1 VVLCSGDAY
10 TPRYRLCSDPL
21 GGPREGCHA
30 GTSGA
35 GKVSGITAHSG
46 RVQRRRGYAGTG
58 TAVGPTVVGATAHG
72 RQLGRD
78 AAASKPVGVG
88 VQREVTDTEAD
99 EDFEGG
105 EEAEDYNFDLD
116 DDKEGGINF
125 APQDAGPMTKSEMK
139 RAAKSSTPSRSDEE
153 WEAFNERQAAW
164 EAHME
169 KINPRTADENVVRQR
184 SELQDRW
191 GGGSG
196 DMAVDMGLA
205 APPKSRF
212 RRMLS
217 GAKKGLQKGSKWAL
231 KKAGLG
237 QEEPAAVAAPIP
249 LTPEERQKRRAF
261 KVSMRGDDEYW

>member
-1 VVLCSGDAY
+1 MRARRTLAKSPELRRTPEESTVGGDMRIRA
-10 TPRYRLCSDPL
+10 PLSAQRLL
-21 GGPREGCHA
+21 ELQRTA
-30 GTSGA
+30 GNS
-35 GKVSGITAHSG
+35 
-46 RVQRRRGYAGTG
+46 
-58 TAVGPTVVGATAHG
+58 AVTHLLESRSAV
-72 RQLGRD
+72 
-78 AAASKPVGVG
+78 VG
-88 VQREVTDTEAD
+88 VQREVTDTEDTEAD

-105 EEAEDYNFDLD
+105 EEAEDYNFDFD
-116 DDKEGGINF
+116 DEKEGGINF
-125 APQDAGPMTKSEMK
+125 APEDAGPLTKSEMK
-139 RAAKSSTPSRSDEE
+139 QAAKNSTPSRSNEE

-169 KINPRTADENVVRQR
+169 KINPRTADEDVVRHR

-196 DMAVDMGLA
+196 QMAVDMGLA

-217 GAKKGLQKGSKWAL
+217 RAKKGLQKGSKWAL

-237 QEEPAAVAAPIP
+237 QEQQPAVAAPIP

-261 KVSMRGDDEYW
+261 KIGIKGDDQYW